1 MPFSTTVKSDSNDET
16 VIMKRV
22 DQRLLDLVSNDQL
35 WYDAMENFLLAEP
48 RREIPELG
56 EASNFHARARNFESE
71 NDLTMARVQY
81 ETAAKIEIYHQNK
94 AGTIDSL
101 KKANSLAEGNELHR
115 EYHETI
121 LSNVD
126 KALRIANEYYS
137 TAPTP

>member
-16 VIMKRV
+16 VIVKRI
-22 DQRLLDLVSNDQL
+22 DQRLMDLVSNDKI

-56 EASNFHARARNFESE
+56 EARGYYDRARKFEAE
-71 NDLTMARVQY
+71 NDLVMARVQY
-81 ETAAKIEIYHQNK
+81 ETAAKIEMYHQNK
-94 AGTIDSL
+94 ENTIESL
-101 KKANSLAEGNELHR
+101 KKANSLADGNEQHR

-121 LSNVD
+121 LSNMD

>member
-1 MPFSTTVKSDSNDET
+1 MPFSTAVESRSNDET
-16 VIMKRV
+16 VIVKRV
-22 DQRLLDLVSNDQL
+22 DQRLMDLVSNDQR
-35 WYDAMENFLLAEP
+35 WYNAMENFLLAEP

-56 EASNFHARARNFESE
+56 EASNFRARARNFEAE

-81 ETAAKIEIYHQNK
+81 ETAAKIEMYHQNK

-101 KKANSLAEGNELHR
+101 KKANFLAEENEQHK

-137 TAPTP
+137 TT